1 MPLNFR
7 MFRDFVVTQRRAI
20 TNRQLISQ
28 SFVVAPAD
36 PEGRTGA
43 VAHTSVFSGVQQGKE
58 VKGTI
63 VSVLKIGWDEEHEKR
78 TVETENFVFAFLE

>member
-1 MPLNFR
+1 

-20 TNRQLISQ
+20 TNRQLLSQ

-43 VAHTSVFSGVQQGKE
+43 VAHTSLFSGVQHGKE

-63 VSVLKIGWDEEHEKR
+63 VSVLKVGWDEKRERR
-78 TVETENFVFAFLE
+78 TVETENFVFAFVD